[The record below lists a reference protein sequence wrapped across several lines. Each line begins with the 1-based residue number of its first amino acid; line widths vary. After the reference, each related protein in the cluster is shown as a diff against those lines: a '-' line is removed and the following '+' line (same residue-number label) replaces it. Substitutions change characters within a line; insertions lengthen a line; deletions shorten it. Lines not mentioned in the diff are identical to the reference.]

1 MILTQVT
8 APTRKVVETKD
19 LCDWLRVT
27 SEEERAVIEGL
38 EAAAV
43 GHLDGWGGVLGR
55 AIRSQVW
62 RQEFAGWGDLR
73 LAMPDV
79 SAIEVTAEDAA
90 GDAVVPTRS
99 ELRQDAC
106 GPYVITEG
114 PDVARVFVDFTS
126 GLPGQRIPVAQ
137 TIVKTLVAHW
147 FRNRES
153 VGEGSMAEI
162 PLSATALIDQLR
174 WSRF

>member
-27 SEEERAVIEGL
+27 SDDERAIIESL

-55 AIRSQVW
+55 AIRPQVW
-62 RQEFAGWGDLR
+62 KQEFCSWGELR
-73 LAMPDV
+73 LAMPDA
-79 SAIEVTAEDAA
+79 SAITVTAEDDD
-90 GDAVVPTRS
+90 GNAVTATRAD
-99 ELRQDAC
+99 LRKDAC

-114 PDVARVFVDFTS
+114 PTAVRVFVEFTC
-126 GLPGQRIPVAQ
+126 GLPAQRIPVAQ
-137 TIVKTLVAHW
+137 TIVKTLIAHW

-153 VGEGSMAEI
+153 VGEAAMAEV

>member
-27 SEEERAVIEGL
+27 SEDERAVIESL

-62 RQEFAGWGDLR
+62 KQEFAGWGDLR

-79 SAIEVTAEDAA
+79 SAIVVTAEDGD
-90 GDAVVPTRS
+90 GDAVTASRAD
-99 ELRQDAC
+99 LRQDAC

-114 PDVARVFVDFTS
+114 PSAARVFVEFTC
-126 GLPGQRIPVAQ
+126 GLPAQRIPAVQ

-153 VGEGSMAEI
+153 VGDAAMAEI
-162 PLSATALIDQLR
+162 PLSAAALIDQLR